1 MAEALG
7 AAGRVGR
14 KRPRRARA
22 SSTLA
27 QVTVLARVTNDLDE
41 PRGPD
46 VLYSV
51 EVPMEWLEEGASV
64 SIALPRLLPCARCE
78 GGGCDVCGRKGAFEV
93 PSLEGPVV
101 VSLPRQSGAA
111 PNALRLRLPGYGALA
126 DASLPLGHLILTV
139 VPRDAAFGWAPA
151 ATVSKVEVMGGARKP
166 MHWSVGAFGLVIGVL
181 ALLAWWLLG

>member
-1 MAEALG
+1 MLAL
-7 AAGRVGR
+7 
-14 KRPRRARA
+14 
-22 SSTLA
+22 
-27 QVTVLARVTNDLDE
+27 VTVLARVTNDLDE

-46 VLYSV
+46 VLYTV

-78 GGGCDVCGRKGAFEV
+78 GGGCDVCGRKGAFEI
-93 PSLEGPVV
+93 PLLEGPVV

-111 PNALRLRLPGYGALA
+111 PSALRLRLPGYGARG
-126 DASLPLGHLILTV
+126 DETLPLGHLILTV

-151 ATVSKVEVMGGARKP
+151 TTVAKVEVAGARHKA

-181 ALLAWWLLG
+181 AVLAWWLLG